1 MKVLAAMKRVKAMK
15 EKKQVCV
22 AKKETRA
29 MKVLAAMKRVKAM
42 KAVKK
47 AMKAVPVPSSSTGTG
62 KFDKGH
68 EKAKA
73 YWEKEIAKARALQE
87 KYKAKMKAAKELA
100 LKRKKKAKAKSKMAT
115 VPAKESATCFFG
127 KGER

>member
-73 YWEKEIAKARALQE
+73 YWDPGAAPEVRVAARF
-87 KYKAKMKAAKELA
+87 LA
-100 LKRKKKAKAKSKMAT
+100 FLGEDVFAN
-115 VPAKESATCFFG
+115 SA
-127 KGER
+127 